1 MALDF
6 ELDLI
11 LPEENVAIF
20 CRSNIEATRY
30 LIKHRLPKVAD
41 ALSKI
46 LTRDPLPLDEE
57 HIHSIYQQSFFV
69 DLEPEQ
75 VWDIVETLT
84 FTIQDEHN
92 SPTPGLVILAKS
104 LYREW
109 VELAQSKGLVDKQR

>member
-6 ELDLI
+6 ELNLI
-11 LPEENVAIF
+11 MPEDNTGIF

-30 LIKHRLPKVAD
+30 LIKHKLPAIAD
-41 ALSKI
+41 ALSRI
-46 LTRDPLPLDEE
+46 LSREPLPIDEE

-75 VWDIVETLT
+75 VWEIVDALT
-84 FTIQDEHN
+84 HTIQDEHN
-92 SPTPGLVILAKS
+92 SPTPGLVVLAKS

-109 VELAQSKGLVDKQR
+109 VELAQSKGLVNK

>member
-6 ELDLI
+6 ELNLI
-11 LPEENVAIF
+11 LPEDNSGIF

-30 LIKHRLPKVAD
+30 LIKHKLPKIAE
-41 ALSKI
+41 ALSNV

-69 DLEPEQ
+69 DLDPEQ
-75 VWDIVETLT
+75 VWEIVDCLT
-84 FTIQDEHN
+84 HIIQDGNN
-92 SPTPGLVILAKS
+92 SPTPGLIVLAKS

-109 VELAQSKGLVDKQR
+109 VELAQSKGLVDK